1 MSLLETFIVID
12 SFLVLSGGTSIS
24 LGSTSLAGKKKLV
37 VLIPDPLNLFF
48 KHKVL
53 LFDSHFIVKYT
64 LYIEG

>member
-24 LGSTSLAGKKKLV
+24 LTRTSLAGKKKLV
-37 VLIPDPLNLFF
+37 ILIPDPLNLFL

-53 LFDSHFIVKYT
+53 LFNSHFIVKYT